1 MQVLTLS
8 LNLPIYLPYDKA
20 PLPFGDPFSNATMTS
35 AGPGVFTVPGYIPT
49 NGDAIQLSVYGG
61 ATLDTAFAV
70 GTTYYVV
77 AAANDT
83 FELSSTKGGAALNT
97 HTTNLQTG
105 GNLTV
110 HLVSNQVDGTTQ
122 PFKSGASVLALNTS
136 STTAYLNGASD
147 SNTSTTYGNPTG
159 PGAYTQLASLA
170 AGAAAVVTLQADWIN
185 VTGATKL
192 VLLQN

>member
-1 MQVLTLS
+1 MQALTVS

-35 AGPGVFTVPGYIPT
+35 AGPGVFTVPGYVPSLS
-49 NGDAIQLSVYGG
+49 DAIQLTVEGG

-70 GTTYYVV
+70 GTTYYVTSQSG
-77 AAANDT
+77 DT
-83 FELSSTKGGAALNT
+83 FSLTSTKLGTPLNT

-110 HLVSNQVDGTTQ
+110 HLVSNQVDGVTQ
-122 PFKSGASVLALNTS
+122 PFKSGNSVVAINTS

-147 SNTSTTYGNPTG
+147 SNTTSYGNPMG
-159 PGAYTQLASLA
+159 PGSYTNLATLA
-170 AGAAAVVTLQADWIN
+170 AGAVAVVTLNADWIN

-192 VLLQN
+192 ALIQN